1 MSTNYQIERIIS
13 EQERVEL
20 LDYFHTLPPQL
31 AHQDYNLFD
40 VDKRDVRGEWPAP
53 IHKITKY
60 GKDLGHT
67 PHTHYFLKYEEDAF
81 TRMHTDDDKVIKLT
95 IITMIET
102 DNLVGGG
109 TLVFDKY
116 NRKARP
122 AHKYAKRTDNDTPGP
137 YGKDIIPVIVE
148 SNDGESVIYDG
159 KTQHAVTQVKQGHRI
174 VLVSWFK

>member
-1 MSTNYQIERIIS
+1 MSTNYQIENIVTEQDRI
-13 EQERVEL
+13 EL
-20 LDYFHTLPPQL
+20 LDYFHTLQPQL

-40 VDKRDVRGEWPAP
+40 VDKRDVKGEWPDP
-53 IHKITKY
+53 IHKITAF
-60 GKDLGHT
+60 GKDLGYV
-67 PHTHYFLKYEEDAF
+67 PHAHYFLKYEKDAF

-122 AHKYAKRTDNDTPGP
+122 AFKYAKRVANGPGP
-137 YGKDIIPVIVE
+137 YGKSIVPVIVE
-148 SNDGESVIYDG
+148 ADDGESVIYDG
-159 KTQHAVTQVKQGHRI
+159 KTFHAVTQVKQGHRI